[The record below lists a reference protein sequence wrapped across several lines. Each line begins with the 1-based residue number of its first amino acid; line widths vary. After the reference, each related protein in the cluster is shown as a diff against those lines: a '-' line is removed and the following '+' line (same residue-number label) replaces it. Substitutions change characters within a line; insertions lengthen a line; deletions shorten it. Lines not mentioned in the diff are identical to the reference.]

1 MQKHIRAGIGNI
13 NRIASGRKLYTEAL
27 NPYFGYF
34 YTIKKSLVK
43 QTTKYQQIE
52 LIDTDEFGKV
62 LLLDEITQVAERNDY
77 DYHETMV
84 HPALCSHPNPRSVLV
99 VGGGDGGILREVLKY
114 SSVKRVEVAELD
126 DGVIEFSKKY
136 LQSVNGGSFDD
147 PRVHVNVVDGRKF
160 VTSCKSLFDIV
171 IMDMTDPF
179 GPSRLL
185 YTKEFFKSVKRSF
198 RDENGIFVMHSESP
212 VARPHAFASIQKTL
226 KSVFPNVNPLY
237 LYIQMYAVLWSVTL
251 SSQNCNASLVKPA
264 TIDRRLAK
272 NKLDGL
278 RVYNGATHIS
288 MQAEFPYISQ
298 ILKGP
303 ARIITDAKPD
313 FPDDFIS

>member
-1 MQKHIRAGIGNI
+1 MQKHIRAGIGNV

-43 QTTKYQQIE
+43 EKTRYQEVE
-52 LIDTDEFGKV
+52 LVDTDEFGKV
-62 LLLDEITQVAERNDY
+62 LLLDQITQVAERNDY

-84 HPALCSHPNPRSVLV
+84 HPALCSHPKPESVLV
-99 VGGGDGGILREVLKY
+99 IGGGDGGIMREVLKH
-114 SSVKRVEVAELD
+114 SSVKRLEIAELD
-126 DGVIEFSKKY
+126 DGVIEFSRKY
-136 LQSVNGGSFDD
+136 LSNVHNGCFDD
-147 PRVHVNVVDGRKF
+147 PRVIINIVDGRKF
-160 VTSCKSLFDIV
+160 TEKHKGEFDVV

-179 GPSRLL
+179 GPSKML
-185 YTKEFFKSVKRSF
+185 YTKEFFKAIKRSF
-198 RDENGIFVMHSESP
+198 RDSSGIFVMHSESP
-212 VARPHAFASIQKTL
+212 VSRPQAFACIQKTL
-226 KSVFPNVNPLY
+226 RSVFTNVNPLY
-237 LYIQMYAVLWSVTL
+237 LYIHMYAVLWSITL
-251 SSQNCNASLVKPA
+251 SSERINVSLVKPA
-264 TIDRRLAK
+264 VIDKRLVK
-272 NKLDGL
+272 NNLKGL